1 MHAHAACAE
10 KNRNVGELDREYRK
24 SWHHLLQIA
33 RDPGPVWR
41 TLDRRCCQ
49 RNRLF
54 SARPQLAF
62 PRHSG
67 MCLMPQP
74 TQPLGNRVH
83 RYRPR
88 CPLRSMEAIS
98 AECVLGD
105 KRSRKPETRIPKGPF
120 HVQSPYFR
128 GNALCS
134 CKCLQT
140 RHALA
145 TRSLL
150 QPQRSRNRL
159 PLVHAIYGPN
169 HLAQIKGGSLKKH
182 PFRLIWPNQI
192 RSYP

>member
-1 MHAHAACAE
+1 MHAHAACAA

-24 SWHHLLQIA
+24 SWHHPLQIA

-41 TLDRRCCQ
+41 TLDRRSCQ
-49 RNRLF
+49 RNRLPF
-54 SARPQLAF
+54 SALPRIAF

-67 MCLMPQP
+67 IRLMPQP
-74 TQPLGNRVH
+74 TQPLGIRVH

-88 CPLRSMEAIS
+88 RLPR
-98 AECVLGD
+98 
-105 KRSRKPETRIPKGPF
+105 
-120 HVQSPYFR
+120 SPYSR
-128 GNALCS
+128 SNALCS

-150 QPQRSRNRL
+150 QPQRSRFRL
-159 PLVHAIYGPN
+159 PLVHALYGPN

>member
-10 KNRNVGELDREYRK
+10 KNRNVGSLIGSIENAGIPHYKSREM
-24 SWHHLLQIA
+24 L
-33 RDPGPVWR
+33 VWR
-41 TLDRRCCQ
+41 TPDRRSCQ
-49 RNRLF
+49 RNRLPF
-54 SARPQLAF
+54 SALPQIAF

-67 MCLMPQP
+67 IRFVPQP

-88 CPLRSMEAIS
+88 CPPSSIEAIS
-98 AECVLGD
+98 AECTWGQTVAKTRNANTKRPLPRAKPVL
-105 KRSRKPETRIPKGPF
+105 SC
-120 HVQSPYFR
+120 
-128 GNALCS
+128 NALCS

-145 TRSLL
+145 PRSLL

-182 PFRLIWPNQI
+182 PFRLIWPN
-192 RSYP
+192 